1 MLFNSFEF
9 LWLFPI
15 IFCIY
20 VVVAYRNK
28 LMKKI
33 PGIANYVLIAISYA
47 LYIKW
52 KPVYALIL
60 LGVTAITYLFALLIE
75 KKEDKSRQRML
86 MWGGVSLAA
95 LPLLVFKYYNFINE
109 TIENILGG

>member
-28 LMKKI
+28 LIKKT

-75 KKEDKSRQRML
+75 KNYIIAKKYAPWDERIRTIKEFLTQKGYDL
-86 MWGGVSLAA
+86 
-95 LPLLVFKYYNFINE
+95 
-109 TIENILGG
+109 